1 MKQHQIS
8 AIKKTK
14 FAAVWPVAAALL
26 LLVIL
31 TGAIVINLFFFSS
44 QNSKSDAQICI
55 TENSPL
61 AAPVT
66 APESTNISNSSGNT
80 QSGTPSDQ
88 VDITQQPNVWTNTAQ
103 IDIFKHNDSHVES
116 DGTGTANN
124 VIAPGTSN
132 DYTFSLQNSKD
143 FGVKYTLEI
152 TGGNDSDYKI
162 PIQLTV
168 ENGSGNSLTN
178 GKWVELE
185 NFSKLTDVG
194 KITSNSQNQYII
206 RWKWNFEN
214 GSDDYDTFL
223 GDTAVSEEIPCHI
236 SINVIAEYDP
246 TVEPPTSSNYTP
258 LGNLISALVTTG
270 DTVNILAITG
280 VLVIC
285 GILIIILI
293 RKKHSKQNQQ
303 DN

>member
-14 FAAVWPVAAALL
+14 FAVVWPVAAILL

-44 QNSKSDAQICI
+44 QNPKSDTQICI

-61 AAPVT
+61 AAPGT
-66 APESTNISNSSGNT
+66 APESTNISNSSANT

-116 DGTGTANN
+116 DGTGKANN
-124 VIAPGTSN
+124 VIAPGTSH

-152 TGGNDSDYKI
+152 TGGNDSEYKI

-168 ENGSGNSLTN
+168 EDGIGNSLTN
-178 GKWVELE
+178 GQWVELE

-194 KITSNSQNQYII
+194 TITSNSQNQYII

-236 SINVIAEYDP
+236 SINVISEYDP
-246 TVEPPTSSNYTP
+246 TVEPPTSSNSTP

-280 VLVIC
+280 VFVIC

-293 RKKHSKQNQQ
+293 RKKHSNHNQQ